1 MGGGAVY
8 SREDQQKWFAEM
20 GMNWKENPEETGMEK
35 SGGNRNGELNSKT
48 DYVILNLYENIGIR
62 IRIVNFIQEATEWI
76 L

>member
-1 MGGGAVY
+1 
-8 SREDQQKWFAEM
+8 
-20 GMNWKENPEETGMEK
+20 MEK

-62 IRIVNFIQEATEWI
+62 IKIVNFIQEATEWI